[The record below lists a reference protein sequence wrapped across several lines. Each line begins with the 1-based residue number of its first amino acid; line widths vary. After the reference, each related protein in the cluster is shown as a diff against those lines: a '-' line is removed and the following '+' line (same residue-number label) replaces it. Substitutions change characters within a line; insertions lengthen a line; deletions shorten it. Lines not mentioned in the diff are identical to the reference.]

1 MPAAKLEVKPMAI
14 QFMLG
19 IDGNKFD
26 DDFEEG
32 GDDDN
37 DDFDDA
43 SGDDDEW

>member
-1 MPAAKLEVKPMAI
+1 MPAANSEVRPMAVQI
-14 QFMLG
+14 MLG
-19 IDGNKFD
+19 IDKEKFD